1 MTAASASVQG
11 FGATLARP
19 FRPSLVRRLLL
30 AQVGL
35 LALLWLL
42 VVVWLIY
49 QSQHDQS
56 ELAQDQ
62 RCDMILAVADGLA
75 DRPVEQRL
83 ALAGIDRFQRNTEGI
98 EDEPEM
104 RMSLIVRR
112 GGALLFASP
121 GIPLQLRTT
130 RPDVI
135 EKVAAEGRH
144 WRIRSRL
151 SAHSGIEA
159 TLVKP
164 ADVANALLIF
174 SVRGFVLLPL
184 LFCLPFLILPAWLS
198 VRLALRPWRRLAR
211 EIAARGPHDL
221 GPLAFRAEHAELR
234 TLADHL
240 DALFER
246 MRHGLAREREFVA
259 DAAHELR
266 TPLAAM
272 RIHAEALKGAVAPAF
287 REELLDGIVR
297 SSERAS
303 RLVGQLLSLMRAD
316 ADAAAESGAVVEL
329 AALVRERAAAL
340 SALAVQRGAQ
350 IELTLP
356 AQARVVG
363 ERQRLVSLIDNL
375 IENALKYG
383 PPDGIV
389 SLSLV
394 EEGDAVVFEVSD
406 HGPGIPAEL
415 HARVFDRF
423 FRAPDQT
430 QAGSGLG
437 LAIVRSVAL
446 RYGLEVSLADA
457 APGLRVRVRFA
468 QAAPARPERL

>member
-1 MTAASASVQG
+1 VQG
-11 FGATLARP
+11 FGATLVRP

-83 ALAGIDRFQRNTEGI
+83 ALAEIDRFQRNTEGI

-121 GIPLQLRTT
+121 GIPPQLRTT

-151 SAHSGIEA
+151 STHSGIEA

-221 GPLAFRAEHAELR
+221 APLAFRAEHAELR

-272 RIHAEALKGAVAPAF
+272 RIHAEALKGAAAPAF

-316 ADAAAESGAVVEL
+316 ADAAAESGAIVDL

-340 SALAVQRGAQ
+340 SVLAAQQRGAQ
-350 IELTLP
+350 IELTLS
-356 AQARVVG
+356 AQTCVVG

-415 HARVFDRF
+415 QARVFDRF

-457 APGLRVRVRFA
+457 APGLRVRVRFTHT
-468 QAAPARPERL
+468 APALPERL